1 MKKRFPMSK
10 GCNGCPWPVK
20 FDRWTYFFKSENTSL
35 LDFII
40 TSNKRVADTL
50 NLNTEINAFHNLVA
64 CSTKMHVPKLGRGRI
79 QYRTFKNFDE
89 TSFKHDIEMAPY
101 HVGDIF
107 DDFDDTYWFN
117 HTLVKYIMDNN
128 APLKHKQT
136 VKRPVPFM
144 NS

>member
-1 MKKRFPMSK
+1 MDVHDLSNLIDEPT
-10 GCNGCPWPVK
+10 C
-20 FDRWTYFFKSENTSL
+20 FKSENNSL

-40 TSNKRVADTL
+40 TSNKRRVYDTL
-50 NLNTEINAFHNLVA
+50 SLNTGISDFHNLVA
-64 CSTKMHVPKLGRGRI
+64 FSTKMHVPKLGRRRI

-101 HVGDIF
+101 HVGEIF

-117 HTLVKYIMDNN
+117 HTLVKYVMDNH

-136 VKRPVPFM
+136 AFYEL
-144 NS
+144 